1 MNIVATYPGIFKIGA
16 DNLAAA
22 YVQRVRGSVQTVE
35 NIYQVNGGQISPLPL
50 TLGSDQV
57 YLILYG
63 SGIATASVTATIG
76 GVNANV
82 QYSGAQGTYP
92 GMDQVN
98 LLIPASTAGKGKVD
112 VVVTAGGKPSNP
124 VYIVVQ

>member
-1 MNIVATYPGIFKIGA
+1 M
-16 DNLAAA
+16 
-22 YVQRVRGSVQTVE
+22 
-35 NIYQVNGGQISPLPL
+35 
-50 TLGSDQV
+50 
-57 YLILYG
+57 
-63 SGIATASVTATIG
+63 TATIG
-76 GVNANV
+76 GVNATV